1 MRKSNTTSKKSATKK
16 TPVKKAAPKKA
27 TAARKTVAKNA
38 TRKSAAKKAAP
49 KKAVAK
55 KAAPKK
61 AIAKKAVRKTTTPS
75 RSAMP
80 AKKSAPRRS
89 AMPAQKTDDRSMLAD
104 FFHDELKDIYWA
116 EKHLVK
122 TLPKMQKAATSQ
134 ELKDAFGEHLEVT
147 KTHVERLEQV
157 FELLGH
163 KAQAKKCDAMA
174 GITEEGQGIIEETD
188 KGTATRDVGL
198 ILSAQKVEHYEIATY
213 GGLTQLA
220 KTLGYAEIKEIL
232 GSTLAEEKEADETL
246 SQIAEAS
253 INIEASQEDE
263 DGNSNEEKD
272 MEDDTDA
279 DGEEA

>member
-16 TPVKKAAPKKA
+16 TPVKKAAPQKA

-38 TRKSAAKKAAP
+38 TKKSAAKKAAP

-61 AIAKKAVRKTTTPS
+61 TIAKKAVRKTTTPS

-80 AKKSAPRRS
+80 SKKSAPRRS
-89 AMPAQKTDDRSMLAD
+89 AMPKQQSDDRSMLA
-104 FFHDELKDIYWA
+104 ELFLDSIKDIYWA
-116 EKHLVK
+116 EKNLVK

-134 ELKDAFGEHLEVT
+134 ELKDAFEDHLAIT
-147 KTHVERLEQV
+147 QTQAERLEQV
-157 FELLGH
+157 FEILGE
-163 KAQAKKCDAMA
+163 KVQAKKCDAMA
-174 GITEEGQGIIEETD
+174 GLIEEGKGIIEETE

-198 ILSAQKVEHYEIATY
+198 ILAAQKIEHYEIATY
-213 GGLTQLA
+213 GGLAQLA
-220 KTLGYAEIKEIL
+220 KTLGYTEIKDIL
-232 GSTLAEEKEADETL
+232 GTTLDEEKEADETL

-272 MEDDTDA
+272 MEDGTDA